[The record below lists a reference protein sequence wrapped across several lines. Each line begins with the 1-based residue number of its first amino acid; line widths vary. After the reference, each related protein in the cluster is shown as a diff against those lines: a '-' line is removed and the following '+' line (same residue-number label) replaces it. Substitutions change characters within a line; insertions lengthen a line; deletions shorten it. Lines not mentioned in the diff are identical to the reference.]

1 MPVPNLMLLQSWE
14 NLLENVELSTLLVN
28 LALTILMGHL
38 LAWHYIRFAKVL
50 SNKRK
55 FAQIFVFIS
64 ATTLLVISIV
74 SSSLALS
81 LGLVGALS
89 IVRFRTPIKE
99 PQELAYLFLAIA
111 IGIGM
116 GANEPVITVVVYLII
131 LAYLS
136 FQNVSGFSRSEL
148 RSVLQVSGPVES
160 GDPLEVLLPAVEKHC
175 SRVNLRR
182 MDRDREEFNASF
194 LVETKDVEAARALV
208 QGIRDALP
216 TTSVSLTERDALE

>member
-1 MPVPNLMLLQSWE
+1 MPALNLSLLQSWDT
-14 NLLENVELSTLLVN
+14 LLEDVELSALLVN

-55 FAQIFVFIS
+55 FARIFVFLS

-74 SSSLALS
+74 STSLALS

-116 GANEPVITVVVYLII
+116 GANEPLITVVVYLVI

-136 FQNVSGFSRSEL
+136 FQNVSGFGRSEL
-148 RSVLQVSGPVES
+148 RSVLQVSGPAS
-160 GDPLEVLLPAVEKHC
+160 GDPLEVLLPAVEEHC

-182 MDRDREEFNASF
+182 MDRDREEFSASF
-194 LVETKDVEAARALV
+194 LVETRDVAAARALV
-208 QGIRDALP
+208 QGIQDVLP
-216 TTSVSLTERDALE
+216 ESAVSLIERDALE